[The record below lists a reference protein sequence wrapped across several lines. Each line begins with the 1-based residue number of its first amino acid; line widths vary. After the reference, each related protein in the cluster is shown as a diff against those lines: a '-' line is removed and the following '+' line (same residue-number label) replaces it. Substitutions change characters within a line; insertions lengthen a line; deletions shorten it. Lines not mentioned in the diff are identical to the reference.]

1 MRLILVRLRIGFK
14 EFDVYLTWGAYV
26 KTVSITLAA
35 LVYISII
42 GVIVVATGNKYA
54 WFGLIFGIAIVL
66 IGATDIPRSLPDHL
80 HMIKKM
86 SYRVIDGY
94 IYVKLPLAWVMTQYD
109 SYDGSLERFQEK
121 KLEYTHSGKGRTF
134 RV

>member
-1 MRLILVRLRIGFK
+1 MRLGFK

-26 KTVSITLAA
+26 KTVSITFAV

-42 GVIVVATGNKYA
+42 GAIVAITSNQHV

-80 HMIKKM
+80 HMLKKM

-94 IYVKLPLAWVMTQYD
+94 IYVKLPLAWVMTGYD
-109 SYDGSLERFQEK
+109 SYDGGLERFQEK